1 MDGRVCI
8 LWWLVNNWLDMF
20 INKLKI
26 QVKVSIYISCSC
38 SSCLF
43 LFQLCGF
50 AHSYIN
56 KIEKLERQIKA
67 DQEQRNVVG
76 TGL

>member
-8 LWWLVNNWLDMF
+8 LWWLINNWLDMF

-43 LFQLCGF
+43 FFQLCGF
-50 AHSYIN
+50 AHRSYIN

-67 DQEQRNVVG
+67 NPNISVWID
-76 TGL
+76 